1 MKLNFMRIF
10 IICLSSRIIHG
21 RLTDIINTNKGP
33 VQGEIVSTV
42 HDSSI
47 KYSAFRAIPYAKPP
61 IGELRFQPPVEIDPW
76 STTLV
81 ATSEAPSCPQ
91 ITGIGGAY
99 EGDEDCLYLNVYSP
113 RTSFNASD
121 SEALAVM
128 VWIYGGG
135 FLIGQINSTLYGP
148 DFLIADNVIVV
159 AMNYRVGALGFLSLD
174 IDGATGNMG
183 LKDQVLALKWVQK
196 NIKNFGG
203 DPKKVTIFGQ
213 SAGSVCVSL
222 HQLSPASNG
231 LFRGAIAMSGSPL
244 NPWGFTPLSS
254 AVEQGFDF
262 AKYLGIINND
272 KEELLKQLRNLTAQ
286 QIVYASAQQFMDETS
301 IKPGDGKALAF
312 SPTIENPMIAKDIFL
327 STCPLKIYQKGNY
340 PMMPAITG
348 YTSTETLIFTSNQ
361 ASISGSAKSGKEYLT
376 KLGFGN
382 STLIDGLNA
391 LIDKDINNLSD
402 DAFYLGINI
411 TSDITFNVGVDSTQ
425 RYLARGS
432 FPVFYYRNS
441 FDYEESRHRI
451 AGINRDGCAHAD
463 DVSHIFWQPVK
474 KQPQDPTTRIGV
486 HRTRMAR
493 LWTNFVK
500 YLNPTP
506 NDTSDP
512 LVNFT
517 WFPSGPEGFRLE
529 IGNEKMEMK
538 PRLISDTINA
548 IQVSTNPY
556 EHADCID

>member
-1 MKLNFMRIF
+1 MNLNINFYIFVVIIF
-10 IICLSSRIIHG
+10 ITRNYVQG
-21 RLTDIINTNKGP
+21 RLTDVIQTDKGK
-33 VQGEIVSTV
+33 VRGEIIGTIQNE
-42 HDSSI
+42 SI
-47 KYSAFRAIPYAKPP
+47 KYSSFRGIPYAKPP
-61 IGELRFQPPVEIDPW
+61 IGKLRFQPPVEADTW
-76 STTLV
+76 SHV
-81 ATSEAPSCPQ
+81 INATSNAPSCPQ
-91 ITGIGGAY
+91 INEDLQDY
-99 EGDEDCLYLNVYSP
+99 DGDEDCLYLNVYSP
-113 RTSFNASD
+113 KTSFNESD
-121 SEALAVM
+121 NELLAVM

-135 FLIGQINSTLYGP
+135 LTAGVIRPTTFGP
-148 DFLIADNVIVV
+148 DFLVADNVLVV

-174 IDGATGNMG
+174 IPEATGNMAF
-183 LKDQVLALKWVQK
+183 KDQILALKWIQK

-203 DPKKVTIFGQ
+203 DPNKVTIFGL
-213 SAGSVCVSL
+213 SSGSQCVTL
-222 HQLSPASNG
+222 QHLSPASKG
-231 LFRGAIAMSGSPL
+231 LFRSIIAMSGSTLGPT
-244 NPWGFTPLSS
+244 GFLSTKL
-254 AVEQGFDF
+254 AVKQAFQF
-262 AKYLGIINND
+262 SSYLGLVGLNKTELFNKLRHIPA
-272 KEELLKQLRNLTAQ
+272 KELVQAEVKRK
-286 QIVYASAQQFMDETS
+286 M
-301 IKPGDGKALAF
+301 DGKALAF